1 MGSIDLP
8 TPENTKEIPE
18 TSFIGHYGNVNSWYI
33 VILTIISL
41 NGEVKNFQYHTEIQS
56 VAVGEDTFQT
66 SILSMLMDLKTL
78 VVCD

>member
-1 MGSIDLP
+1 MGSIGLP

-18 TSFIGHYGNVNSWYI
+18 TSFIGRYGNVNSWYI

-41 NGEVKNFQYHTEIQS
+41 NGAVKNFQYHTEIQS

-66 SILSMLMDLKTL
+66 SILSMLMDLRTL
-78 VVCD
+78 VAW